1 MPCNRQGELDA
12 AREELRVSEQARA
25 QQAYYIDEL
34 RRELRESSG
43 EAERLRTILAGA
55 AWFKEKERLERPS
68 NSPVPAGREA
78 RRGYPPALSGVGP
91 PTHDVKLM

>member
-1 MPCNRQGELDA
+1 MRA
-12 AREELRVSEQARA
+12 ELRTAEQARA

-55 AWFKEKERLERPS
+55 AWYKEKERLERQS
-68 NSPVPAGREA
+68 NSPVPAVREA
-78 RRGYPPALSGVGP
+78 RRGYPSSLGGIGP